1 MKTKKLVRKM
11 YRACVRHNIKKQK
24 KLWLKMLKKSLKHK
38 HTEIVQ

>member
-11 YRACVRHNIKKQK
+11 YEACIKHDTAKQR

-38 HTEIVQ
+38 HTEVVQ